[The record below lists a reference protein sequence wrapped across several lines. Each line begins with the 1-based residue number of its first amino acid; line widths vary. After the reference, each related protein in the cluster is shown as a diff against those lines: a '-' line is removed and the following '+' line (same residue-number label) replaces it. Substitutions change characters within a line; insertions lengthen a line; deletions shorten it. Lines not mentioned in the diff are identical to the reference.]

1 MTTHKTGFFRQV
13 ILSLQQIE
21 DCILSGLLLVMIVVA
36 VAQIFLR
43 NLFDSGLLWGD
54 ELVRVLVLWI
64 GLIGAMIAS
73 RNNHHISIDV
83 ISRYLPEQTKK
94 FTTLITSLFTALIC
108 GIMSWFSLNFVIL
121 EKQDGLI
128 AFAIVPAWVC
138 ESIIPISFAI
148 ICLRYLILSTT
159 LLIHLIKPSTP

>member
-1 MTTHKTGFFRQV
+1 MTFHKTGFFRQV

-21 DCILSGLLLVMIVVA
+21 DYILSGLLLVMIVVA

-43 NLFDSGLLWGD
+43 NLFDSGILWGD

-94 FTTLITSLFTALIC
+94 VTTFITSVFTALIC
-108 GIMSWFSLNFVIL
+108 GIMSWFSLNFVLL

-128 AFAIVPAWVC
+128 AFAAIPAWVC
-138 ESIIPISFAI
+138 ESIIPVSFAI
-148 ICLRYLILSTT
+148 ICLRYLILSFT
-159 LLIHLIKPSTP
+159 LLNHLIKPSTP